1 MKRFAS
7 LVFAS
12 LLLAMAGT
20 AASTPRLHAGI
31 AAGSSHNDGP
41 APMPVPPTDVAD

>member
-12 LLLAMAGT
+12 LLLAIAGN
-20 AASTPRLHAGI
+20 AANTPRVHAGI
-31 AAGSSHNDGP
+31 VVGSGHNDGP
-41 APMPVPPTDVAD
+41 APMPVPPTDGSN